1 MKHSDYRKYYENYY
15 GVKIPK
21 GYEIHHIDL
30 NHENNDI
37 NNLVS
42 LPRKLHR
49 KLHFYINAINERRT
63 YRKNRFE
70 LDDLFRVGGNY
81 DMDWNDITKY
91 LKDYLAV
98 AEEVQHYIVAHQI
111 FRETGG
117 NCNVSF

>member
-15 GVKIPK
+15 DVKIPK